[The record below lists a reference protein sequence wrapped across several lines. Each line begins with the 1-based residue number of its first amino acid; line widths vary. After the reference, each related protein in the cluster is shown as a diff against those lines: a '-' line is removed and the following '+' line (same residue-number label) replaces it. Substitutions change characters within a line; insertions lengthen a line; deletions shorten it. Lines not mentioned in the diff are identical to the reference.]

1 MPAGR
6 SFWVF
11 VFVIA
16 ALGLTG
22 CEPYMSMTDRVPA
35 QTRQAASLLPE
46 TPRYVGMVDL
56 ETTIRHLDELRGTN
70 LADSLRRTEN
80 PSLRAFLDA
89 TGIDPATDV
98 QAVYGALEEK
108 EAFSAVL
115 FANLTSEQMDRY
127 LDRVPDGEGRAT
139 TYRDVLVYHL
149 ALGEAAGPSD
159 TLSVAFVDEGM
170 MAVATAPDRV
180 TAMVNRHRAEQTGL
194 DDNESYMTLV
204 ERVGRG
210 STAWLAGRDV
220 VESALRDSGETSE
233 AEKASETASE
243 VSQAGLQRALSEWSD
258 RVLGLS
264 EVSSLEE
271 RTGGRVERLKRR
283 LREQAVSITLTE
295 TALDGE
301 VYLTMEDEAS
311 AASVVDVAKGAVAVM
326 KLSRDDLDERH
337 RNLLEEI
344 RVDRTGSIVHLTF
357 SLDRSQ
363 LREKLRGDGQ
373 DLAARRQQGA
383 IRHSTYAVRR

>member
-1 MPAGR
+1 MTSGR
-6 SFWVF
+6 SLWVF
-11 VFVIA
+11 VFVIG

-35 QTRQAASLLPE
+35 QTRQAAALLPE

-56 ETTIRHLDELRGTN
+56 ETTIRHLDDLRDAN

-98 QAVYGALEEK
+98 QAAYGALEGK

-115 FANLTSEQMDRY
+115 FANLTSDQMDRY
-127 LDRVPDGEGRAT
+127 LDRVPDGRGRAT
-139 TYRDVLVYHL
+139 TYRDVPVYHL
-149 ALGEAAGPSD
+149 ALGETAGPRD
-159 TLSVAFVDEGM
+159 TLSVAFVDEGTI
-170 MAVATAPDRV
+170 AVATAPDRV
-180 TAMVNRHRAEQTGL
+180 TAMVNRHRAEQAGL
-194 DDNESYMTLV
+194 DDNESYMALV
-204 ERVGRG
+204 ERVGHG

-220 VESALRDSGETSE
+220 VESALRDSAETRE
-233 AEKASETASE
+233 GGKASATSE

-264 EVSSLEE
+264 EVSSLEG

-301 VYLTMEDEAS
+301 VYLTMEDDAS
-311 AASVVDVAKGAVAVM
+311 AASVVDVAEGAVAVM

-337 RNLLEEI
+337 RNLLDEI
-344 RVDRTGSIVHLTF
+344 RVDRTGSIVHLEF

-363 LREKLRGDGQ
+363 LREKLRGEGQ
-373 DLAARRQQGA
+373 DLSARRQQGP
-383 IRHSTYAVRR
+383 IRHSAYAVRR